1 MKLWGGRFTKETNE
15 LVHNFNAS
23 LSFDQKFY
31 QQDIR
36 GSKAHV
42 TMLAKQGIITDTER
56 DEIIKCLDEI
66 IDDIV
71 VLENIETKEK
81 ININKTKLPE
91 DIHDGSIIIYED
103 NSYKI
108 DKELELSRE
117 ELIRRKLERVKN
129 IDFNYLVISHSK
141 KIISQQNH

>member
-1 MKLWGGRFTKETNE
+1 MKYA
-15 LVHNFNAS
+15 V
-23 LSFDQKFY
+23 
-31 QQDIR
+31 
-36 GSKAHV
+36 
-42 TMLAKQGIITDTER
+42 
-56 DEIIKCLDEI
+56 DEI

-81 ININKTKLPE
+81 ININITILHKN
-91 DIHDGSIIIYED
+91 IHDGSIIIYED

-129 IDFNYLVISHSK
+129 IEKD
-141 KIISQQNH
+141 

>member
-1 MKLWGGRFTKETNE
+1 MKYA
-15 LVHNFNAS
+15 V
-23 LSFDQKFY
+23 
-31 QQDIR
+31 
-36 GSKAHV
+36 
-42 TMLAKQGIITDTER
+42 
-56 DEIIKCLDEI
+56 DEI

-81 ININKTKLPE
+81 ININNTKLPE

-129 IDFNYLVISHSK
+129 IEKRL
-141 KIISQQNH
+141 IILILFLY

>member
-1 MKLWGGRFTKETNE
+1 MKYA
-15 LVHNFNAS
+15 V
-23 LSFDQKFY
+23 
-31 QQDIR
+31 
-36 GSKAHV
+36 
-42 TMLAKQGIITDTER
+42 
-56 DEIIKCLDEI
+56 DEI

-108 DKELELSRE
+108 SMM
-117 ELIRRKLERVKN
+117 V
-129 IDFNYLVISHSK
+129 
-141 KIISQQNH
+141 Q

>member
-1 MKLWGGRFTKETNE
+1 MEANMKYA
-15 LVHNFNAS
+15 V
-23 LSFDQKFY
+23 
-31 QQDIR
+31 
-36 GSKAHV
+36 
-42 TMLAKQGIITDTER
+42 
-56 DEIIKCLDEI
+56 DEI

-81 ININKTKLPE
+81 ININNTKLPE

-129 IDFNYLVISHSK
+129 IEKD
-141 KIISQQNH
+141 